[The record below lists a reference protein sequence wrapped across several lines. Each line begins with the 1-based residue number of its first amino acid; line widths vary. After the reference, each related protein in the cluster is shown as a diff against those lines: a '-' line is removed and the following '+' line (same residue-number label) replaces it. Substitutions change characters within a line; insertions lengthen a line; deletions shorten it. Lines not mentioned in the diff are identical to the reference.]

1 MSSKD
6 GLRGWTETDV
16 AKHQAKVRGQ
26 NAVLLPTLVPHKKLA
41 IWSVTAASHD
51 PTLEVKRNKFHDQ
64 PTVSNSIRFAS
75 KGEAALYERLCMM
88 QSAGQIAYFL
98 RQVPFHLPGNIVYRC
113 DFAVF
118 YSGYPQGYDDGVV
131 RYLDFKG
138 GPLHPIFVL
147 KRKQVEALYP
157 VTIEC
162 ITRKKGDFI
171 GL

>member
-1 MSSKD
+1 MASVRWSQED
-6 GLRGWTETDV
+6 LNRHN
-16 AKHQAKVRGQ
+16 AKQ
-26 NAVLLPTLVPHKKLA
+26 KKL
-41 IWSVTAASHD
+41 VNGVAAAV
-51 PTLEVKRNKFHDQ
+51 EERKQQNKFHAQ
-64 PTVSNSIRFAS
+64 PTTSNGAKFAS
-75 KGEAALYERLCMM
+75 KGEAALYDRLSMM
-88 QSAGQIAYFL
+88 QSAGGIAYFL

-147 KRKQVEALYP
+147 KRKQVEALFP
-157 VTIEC
+157 VKIEV
-162 ITRKKGDFI
+162 ITRKKGEFI